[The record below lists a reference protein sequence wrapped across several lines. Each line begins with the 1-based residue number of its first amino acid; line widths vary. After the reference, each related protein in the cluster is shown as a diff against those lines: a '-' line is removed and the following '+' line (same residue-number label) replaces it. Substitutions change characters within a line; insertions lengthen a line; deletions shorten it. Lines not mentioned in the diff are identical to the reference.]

1 MYIHIHRQ
9 LTTHVPSK
17 LKNYNTCLTLL
28 KKKDLR
34 YQNKNKKDLLVK
46 YSIFA
51 SFLEIQNYAFKK
63 YTCTQQSQT

>member
-28 KKKDLR
+28 KKK
-34 YQNKNKKDLLVK
+34 KTCVIKKKKDLPVK